1 MEGRATSERNLIG
14 RFGLHN
20 LSSEIK
26 TSSLVIERHYRKKLE
41 LLEKIVD
48 CESRLC
54 GIYFFEDVI
63 HTSMDVGY
71 VPNRILNNTVG
82 SQAYRSIS
90 ALLLVRNT
98 FYGSARLVIRQF
110 FEALVMAKWSILER
124 TLVDRWALKDFA
136 VGKENEI
143 NLTWDIFDK
152 LKKRKRR
159 VSELRKMWAVLS
171 DYSHPTRYSQ
181 QPLRTPNA
189 KNPAEM
195 AKFATESGLFPQTEC
210 TLDLLFVM
218 LVMNYHLLAKHV
230 GKMIRTHS
238 PDFESD
244 PESYHEHEAKL
255 KLECDSLFDQYFR
268 LNDPGLNEELKK
280 PINEYEQSWTW
291 S

>member
-1 MEGRATSERNLIG
+1 MKA
-14 RFGLHN
+14 
-20 LSSEIK
+20 SS
-26 TSSLVIERHYRKKLE
+26 VAIEKHFRKKLE

-54 GIYFFEDVI
+54 AIYFFEDLVRGQ
-63 HTSMDVGY
+63 MDVGY
-71 VPNRILNNTVG
+71 APNRILNNAIG
-82 SQAYRSIS
+82 FQAYRSAS
-90 ALLLVRNT
+90 VLLLVRNT

-124 TLVDRWALKDFA
+124 NLVDRWELKDFA
-136 VGKENEI
+136 AGKENEI

-152 LKKRKRR
+152 LKKRRKR
-159 VSELRKMWAVLS
+159 VSELRKMWAALS

-189 KNPAEM
+189 KNLAEI
-195 AKFATESGLFPQTEC
+195 AKFAAKSHLFPQTEY

-218 LVMNYHLLAKHV
+218 LVMNYHLLAEHV
-230 GKMIRTHS
+230 GKTIRSRS

-244 PESYHEHEAKL
+244 PASYHEHESKL
-255 KLECDSLFDQYFR
+255 KLECDSLFNLYFR
-268 LNDPGLNEELKK
+268 LNGRSINEELKK

>member
-1 MEGRATSERNLIG
+1 LEGRATSERSFID
-14 RFGLHN
+14 RFGLDN
-20 LSSEIK
+20 LTSEIK
-26 TSSLVIERHYRKKLE
+26 ASSVVIERHYRRKLE

-54 GIYFFEDVI
+54 GIYFFEDLM
-63 HTSMDVGY
+63 HAQMDVGY

-82 SQAYRSIS
+82 SQAYRSSS

-110 FEALVMAKWSILER
+110 FEALVMAKWSMLER
-124 TLVDRWALKDFA
+124 TLVDRWELKDFA
-136 VGKENEI
+136 AGKENEI

-152 LKKRKRR
+152 LKKRRRR
-159 VSELRKMWAVLS
+159 VSELRRMWAVLS

-181 QPLRTPNA
+181 QPLRTPDA

-195 AKFATESGLFPQTEC
+195 AKFATESDLLPQTEY
-210 TLDLLFVM
+210 TLDLLFMM
-218 LVMNYHLLAKHV
+218 LVMNYHLLAEHV
-230 GKMIRTHS
+230 GKMIRTYS

-244 PESYHEHEAKL
+244 PDSHHEHESKL
-255 KLECDSLFDQYFR
+255 KRECDSLFDRYFH
-268 LNDPGLNEELKK
+268 LNDSALNEELKK